1 MQKLNQCRVHERIPA
16 ADVLTAGYH
25 REFIDDLDRCE
36 YLVPVE
42 WVATIGLDAA
52 IQEVGMF
59 GNQNSVCAPKT
70 PKWRHTVDRL
80 KTLFPAWEKTNLNSA
95 R

>member
-1 MQKLNQCRVHERIPA
+1 MHMA

-36 YLVPVE
+36 YFVPVE
-42 WVATIGLDAA
+42 WVATVGLDAA
-52 IQEVGMF
+52 IHEVGMF

-80 KTLFPAWEKTNLNSA
+80 KTLFPAWDKTNLNSV